1 MLTRDDQ
8 AVRELV
14 AAVGAHALLLTPE
27 RHDLLVAGIS
37 HAAFAVSAA
46 YVLALGARAEWPE
59 MAALAGPGFRDLSRL
74 AGGDPRLH
82 QAIASTNRQAL
93 LSVST
98 TSRTPCTGSGRRSS
112 ATVSWARCWSG
123 PGTSGTAGP
132 GSTPVIAILG
142 GGVAGAFLARAL
154 ASLGRDDVAVFDPAG
169 ARAGLDG
176 KALGGFRTQHGNR
189 LNMELALASRDYFAQ
204 RAERVD
210 FRANGYLYVATS
222 EAAAVALAE
231 RAHCQLEWGLPIE
244 HPPLPARVPYAR
256 SDDVVA
262 TNFCALDGLYRP
274 PQVLDCV
281 IEEARELGV
290 RFDYGRAATP
300 EDLDGAEAV
309 VICAGARSAEVARS
323 LGVDLDVRAERRGV
337 FQVGP
342 FHGSPARRRCSSRWS
357 RASISG
363 SGTDAC

>member
-1 MLTRDDQ
+1 M
-8 AVRELV
+8 
-14 AAVGAHALLLTPE
+14 
-27 RHDLLVAGIS
+27 
-37 HAAFAVSAA
+37 
-46 YVLALGARAEWPE
+46 
-59 MAALAGPGFRDLSRL
+59 
-74 AGGDPRLH
+74 
-82 QAIASTNRQAL
+82 
-93 LSVST
+93 
-98 TSRTPCTGSGRRSS
+98 
-112 ATVSWARCWSG
+112 
-123 PGTSGTAGP
+123 
-132 GSTPVIAILG
+132 IAILG

-154 ASLGRDDVAVFDPAG
+154 ASLGRDDVAVFDPAAPG
-169 ARAGLDG
+169 QGSTG

-342 FHGSPARRRCSSRWS
+342 FPWVTGEAPMLLEVESGFHFRERDGRLLMMAPEPPDDWVAHRMHLVHRVPGTSCVTEPEGHWTGDYEVTFDHHPLVGPTGREGVWSLCGFSGHGVMQSPAVAASLAAMLVGATPPVDIGALDPRRS
-357 RASISG
+357 APLVD
-363 SGTDAC
+363 TTQL